1 MSNKHHHLS
10 LCWVQIY
17 HHLSYSFSHCIP
29 QLESSTV
36 SAALQLSLKLGLAP
50 KHSQGFIISYLIV
63 ERLKEKQNCIFHS
76 FKKNLPHFFH
86 FQAFQKDRQNESMPE
101 KEIFLHSHVSVP
113 GKEWAPSSTALQRP
127 LFSRHFLSYVYFC
140 GINYHQ
146 IWSQGDT

>member
-1 MSNKHHHLS
+1 MVGANLP
-10 LCWVQIY
+10 
-17 HHLSYSFSHCIP
+17 SFVLFFLPLHPPTREFYCFCC
-29 QLESSTV
+29 TAAV
-36 SAALQLSLKLGLAP
+36 SEACLAP

-101 KEIFLHSHVSVP
+101 KEIFLHSHVSGP

-127 LFSRHFLSYVYFC
+127 LFSHHFLSYVYFC